1 MKKPVFI
8 IIPAHNRKSVT
19 LKCLENLEQ
28 NGDLDR
34 YYAIV
39 IDDGSTDGTGAAI
52 SAIYPDVILLRGDG
66 NLWWTGAISKGMDYA
81 QQKGAEFII
90 WLNDDCITE
99 ETTLRLLVEHSR
111 KNQGV
116 ITGSAC
122 YVLETNTLY
131 ESGAK
136 GRRPVM
142 ARPSEVVDVD
152 EMSGHCVCFSTHI
165 IENIGLP
172 DAHRFPH
179 YHGDSMYILKATRAG
194 FSACILG
201 DARIYHSGG
210 VKSKIQDFL
219 NLVKPNASLSQALKQ
234 FFFNK
239 KSLYY
244 CPTQFFYNTEK
255 YGFWRGAGLFSLKSI
270 QWLVKWSWLII
281 SQPKKQQKLDAL
293 E

>member
-1 MKKPVFI
+1 MKESVFI
-8 IIPAHNRKSVT
+8 IIPAYNRKLVT
-19 LKCLENLEQ
+19 LKCLENLKQ

-34 YYAIV
+34 YYVIV
-39 IDDGSTDGTGAAI
+39 IDDGSTDDTGAAI
-52 SAIYPDVILLRGDG
+52 SEVYPDVVLLQGDG

-81 QQKGAEFII
+81 QQQGAEFII

-99 ETTLRLLVEHSR
+99 KTTLRLLVEHSR
-111 KNQGV
+111 KNPKV

-122 YVLETNTLY
+122 YLLETNTLY

-136 GRRPVM
+136 GRRPMM
-142 ARPSEVVDVD
+142 ARPGEIVDVD

-165 IENIGLP
+165 IQKIGLP
-172 DAHRFPH
+172 DVHRFPH

-194 FSACILG
+194 FLAFILG
-201 DARIYHSGG
+201 DSRIYHEGKI
-210 VKSKIQDFL
+210 KSKIQDFSD
-219 NLVKPNASLSQALKQ
+219 LVKPDSPLNYTFKQ

-244 CPTQFFYNTEK
+244 WPTQFFYNTEK
-255 YGFWRGAGLFSLKSI
+255 YGFWQGAVLFSLKSI
-270 QWLVKWSWLII
+270 RWLIKWSWLIT
-281 SQPKKQQKLDAL
+281 SRPK